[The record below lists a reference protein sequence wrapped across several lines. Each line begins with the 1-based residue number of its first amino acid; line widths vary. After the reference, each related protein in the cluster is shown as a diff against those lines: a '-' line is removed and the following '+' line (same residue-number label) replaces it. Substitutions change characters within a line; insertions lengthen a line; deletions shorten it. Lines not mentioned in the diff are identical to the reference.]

1 MSTGTDASSVV
12 LDHRPQYKCAR
23 LGHAGQLR
31 PVSIHV
37 RLVGIA
43 SCNYL
48 PCLAMTREGV
58 VDSRQEILRTAA
70 RLFQQRGY
78 DATSMNDVAATLK
91 LSKGG
96 LYHHFQSK
104 DEILFEIM
112 NHAMDLTEERVLAPV
127 RNINDAEERLRALIR
142 LHIEVVLSPRDR
154 EITVMLHENHPL
166 PPALRKRINH
176 RKKQYV
182 HFVESLMAEVQRAR
196 RSKGAVSPRAAAF
209 ALLGMINWIYQWYKP
224 EGNLQANNLVPQFTE
239 LVFGGILA

>member
-1 MSTGTDASSVV
+1 M
-12 LDHRPQYKCAR
+12 P
-23 LGHAGQLR
+23 
-31 PVSIHV
+31 
-37 RLVGIA
+37 
-43 SCNYL
+43 
-48 PCLAMTREGV
+48 RETL

-78 DATSMNDVAATLK
+78 DATSMNDVAAALK

-112 NHAMDLTEERVLAPV
+112 NHAMDLTQERVLKPV
-127 RNINDAEERLRALIR
+127 RGIENPEERLRALIR

-166 PPALRKRINH
+166 PPALRKRINT
-176 RKKQYV
+176 RKKEYI
-182 HFVESLMAEVQRAR
+182 HFVEEVMTDVQRSR
-196 RSKGAVSPRAAAF
+196 RAKGAVTPRAAAF

-224 EGNLQANNLVPQFTE
+224 EGNLQAQNLVPQFTE
-239 LVFGGILA
+239 LVLGGIFV

>member
-1 MSTGTDASSVV
+1 M
-12 LDHRPQYKCAR
+12 AR
-23 LGHAGQLR
+23 E
-31 PVSIHV
+31 
-37 RLVGIA
+37 
-43 SCNYL
+43 
-48 PCLAMTREGV
+48 TV

-78 DATSMNDVAATLK
+78 DATSMNDVAAALK

-112 NHAMDLTEERVLAPV
+112 NHAMEMTQERVITPV
-127 RNINDAEERLRALIR
+127 RSIADPQGRLRALIR
-142 LHIEVVLSPRDR
+142 LHIEAVLSPRDR

-166 PPALRKRINH
+166 PPALRKRINT
-176 RKKQYV
+176 RKKEYV
-182 HFVESLMAEVQRAR
+182 RFVESLIAEVQKASRQAEPQRAR
-196 RSKGAVSPRAAAF
+196 QAGGRVSPRAAAF

-224 EGNLQANNLVPQFTE
+224 EGELQAYNLVPQFTE

>member
-1 MSTGTDASSVV
+1 M
-12 LDHRPQYKCAR
+12 AR
-23 LGHAGQLR
+23 E
-31 PVSIHV
+31 
-37 RLVGIA
+37 
-43 SCNYL
+43 
-48 PCLAMTREGV
+48 TV

-78 DATSMNDVAATLK
+78 DATSMNDVAAALK

-112 NHAMDLTEERVLAPV
+112 NHAMEITQERVVDPV
-127 RNINDAEERLRALIR
+127 RGIAAPEERLRALIR

-166 PPALRKRINH
+166 PPALRKRINS
-176 RKKQYV
+176 RKKDYI
-182 HFVESLMAEVQRAR
+182 HFLENLIAEVQRKVQDEVQE
-196 RSKGAVSPRAAAF
+196 KGRQQTKIKVSPRAAAF

-224 EGNLQANNLVPQFTE
+224 EGELQAQNLIPQFTD
-239 LVFGGILA
+239 LIFGGIFA

>member
-1 MSTGTDASSVV
+1 M
-12 LDHRPQYKCAR
+12 AR
-23 LGHAGQLR
+23 D
-31 PVSIHV
+31 
-37 RLVGIA
+37 
-43 SCNYL
+43 
-48 PCLAMTREGV
+48 TV

-78 DATSMNDVAATLK
+78 DATSMNDVASALK

-112 NHAMDLTEERVLAPV
+112 NHAMDITEERVLAPA
-127 RNINDAEERLRALIR
+127 RKILDPEERLRTLIR

-166 PPALRKRINH
+166 PPALRKRINT
-176 RKKQYV
+176 RKKDYV
-182 HFVESLMAEVQRAR
+182 HFVENLIADVQRSRPAK
-196 RSKGAVSPRAAAF
+196 SNVSARAAAF

-224 EGNLQANNLVPQFTE
+224 EGDLQAHNLVPQFTD
-239 LVFGGILA
+239 LVFGGIFA

>member
-1 MSTGTDASSVV
+1 M
-12 LDHRPQYKCAR
+12 AR
-23 LGHAGQLR
+23 ETA
-31 PVSIHV
+31 
-37 RLVGIA
+37 
-43 SCNYL
+43 
-48 PCLAMTREGV
+48 

-78 DATSMNDVAATLK
+78 DATSMNDVAAALK

-112 NHAMDLTEERVLAPV
+112 DHAMEITQERVLNPV
-127 RNINDAEERLRALIR
+127 RVIDDPDERLRALIR

-166 PPALRKRINH
+166 PPALRKRINT
-176 RKKQYV
+176 RKKEYI
-182 HFVESLMAEVQRAR
+182 HFVEGLIAEVQGKRNR
-196 RSKGAVSPRAAAF
+196 TRQTKGAVSPRAAAF

-224 EGNLQANNLVPQFTE
+224 EGDLQANNLVPQFTD

>member
-1 MSTGTDASSVV
+1 M
-12 LDHRPQYKCAR
+12 P
-23 LGHAGQLR
+23 
-31 PVSIHV
+31 
-37 RLVGIA
+37 
-43 SCNYL
+43 
-48 PCLAMTREGV
+48 REAV

-78 DATSMNDVAATLK
+78 DATSMNDVAAALK

-112 NHAMDLTEERVLAPV
+112 NHAMEITQERVLNPV
-127 RNINDAEERLRALIR
+127 RGIANPEDRLRALIR

-166 PPALRKRINH
+166 PPALRKRINS
-176 RKKQYV
+176 RKKEYI
-182 HFVESLMAEVQRAR
+182 HFVESLIAEVQKQAQKEAQKDAQ
-196 RSKGAVSPRAAAF
+196 KGTQRTTPEKSPVSPRAAAF

-224 EGNLQANNLVPQFTE
+224 EGDLQTHNLIPQFTA
-239 LVFGGILA
+239 LVFAGILG

>member
-1 MSTGTDASSVV
+1 M
-12 LDHRPQYKCAR
+12 P
-23 LGHAGQLR
+23 
-31 PVSIHV
+31 
-37 RLVGIA
+37 
-43 SCNYL
+43 
-48 PCLAMTREGV
+48 RETL

-78 DATSMNDVAATLK
+78 DATSMNDVAAALK

-112 NHAMDLTEERVLAPV
+112 NHAMEITQERVLSPV
-127 RNINDAEERLRALIR
+127 RGIVDPVERLRALIR

-166 PPALRKRINH
+166 PPTLRKRINT
-176 RKKQYV
+176 RKKEYI
-182 HFVESLMAEVQRAR
+182 HFVENLMAEVQKVKQG
-196 RSKGAVSPRAAAF
+196 KGAVSPRAAAF

-224 EGNLQANNLVPQFTE
+224 EGNLQAHNLVPQFTE

>member
-1 MSTGTDASSVV
+1 MPRSRVS
-12 LDHRPQYKCAR
+12 CAIGNPCR
-23 LGHAGQLR
+23 E
-31 PVSIHV
+31 
-37 RLVGIA
+37 
-43 SCNYL
+43 CL
-48 PCLAMTREGV
+48 PCRTMARETP

-78 DATSMNDVAATLK
+78 DATSMNDVAAALK

-112 NHAMDLTEERVLAPV
+112 NHAMEITQERVLGPV
-127 RNINDAEERLRALIR
+127 RSISGAEDRLRALIR

-166 PPALRKRINH
+166 PPALRKRINT
-176 RKKQYV
+176 RKKEYI
-182 HFVESLMAEVQRAR
+182 HFVENLITDVQRAR
-196 RSKGAVSPRAAAF
+196 PAKYAVSPRAAAF

-224 EGNLQANNLVPQFTE
+224 EGDLQTHNLVPQFTD